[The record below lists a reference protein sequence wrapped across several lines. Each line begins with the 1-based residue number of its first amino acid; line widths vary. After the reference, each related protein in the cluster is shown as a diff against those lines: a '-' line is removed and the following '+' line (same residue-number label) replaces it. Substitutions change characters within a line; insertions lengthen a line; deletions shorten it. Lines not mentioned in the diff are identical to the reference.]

1 MNRRG
6 EKWLARYFLLDESV
20 PLDEVEIYLYGVRL
34 LIKKLCHIIF
44 IILLG
49 FFFGEFFSIAIFLI
63 TYAHIR
69 EYSGGYHADS
79 TIRCYGCTIVVT
91 LCAIGLVKI
100 LSQISW
106 QWGLFSLLIGGS
118 IIWKLSPQEAV
129 NKPLSEREK
138 RKYQDITHKYLLVSG
153 GISGLGFVNPLIMYS
168 ISTAW
173 MIQAIMLIMGKFKST
188 RGYRKRI

>member
-106 QWGLFSLLIGGS
+106 
-118 IIWKLSPQEAV
+118 
-129 NKPLSEREK
+129 
-138 RKYQDITHKYLLVSG
+138 
-153 GISGLGFVNPLIMYS
+153 
-168 ISTAW
+168 
-173 MIQAIMLIMGKFKST
+173 
-188 RGYRKRI
+188 

>member
-1 MNRRG
+1 M
-6 EKWLARYFLLDESV
+6 
-20 PLDEVEIYLYGVRL
+20 
-34 LIKKLCHIIF
+34 C
-44 IILLG
+44 
-49 FFFGEFFSIAIFLI
+49 
-63 TYAHIR
+63 IR
-69 EYSGGYHADS
+69 DSADS

-188 RGYRKRI
+188 RGCRKRI

>member
-118 IIWKLSPQEAV
+118 IIWKLSPQD
-129 NKPLSEREK
+129 NIINLRL
-138 RKYQDITHKYLLVSG
+138 DITHLYYPAKNSFQKSRLKRREIFTELL
-153 GISGLGFVNPLIMYS
+153 LYTLTTKKCP
-168 ISTAW
+168 
-173 MIQAIMLIMGKFKST
+173 
-188 RGYRKRI
+188 

>member
-69 EYSGGYHADS
+69 EYSGGYHKMLWLYYCGYAV
-79 TIRCYGCTIVVT
+79 CYR
-91 LCAIGLVKI
+91 
-100 LSQISW
+100 ISEN
-106 QWGLFSLLIGGS
+106 FISNFMAMGS
-118 IIWKLSPQEAV
+118 I
-129 NKPLSEREK
+129 
-138 RKYQDITHKYLLVSG
+138 
-153 GISGLGFVNPLIMYS
+153 
-168 ISTAW
+168 
-173 MIQAIMLIMGKFKST
+173 
-188 RGYRKRI
+188 

>member
-1 MNRRG
+1 M
-6 EKWLARYFLLDESV
+6 
-20 PLDEVEIYLYGVRL
+20 
-34 LIKKLCHIIF
+34 
-44 IILLG
+44 
-49 FFFGEFFSIAIFLI
+49 
-63 TYAHIR
+63 
-69 EYSGGYHADS
+69 
-79 TIRCYGCTIVVT
+79 VT

-188 RGYRKRI
+188 RGCRKRI